1 MSLALEQIAHPALC
15 EYVNMYSNR
24 LSILSSWGLW
34 VSLVVLCPLPSSL
47 LCKSSQFTLGLS
59 LFGSYGPLFSIP
71 RLATH
76 VPPPEQS
83 LLLYLTIK
91 TLYWLF

>member
-24 LSILSSWGLW
+24 LNILSSWGLW
-34 VSLVVLCPLPSSL
+34 VSLVVLCPALYYVKAHNLP
-47 LCKSSQFTLGLS
+47 LGYLS
-59 LFGSYGPLFSIP
+59 FFSYGPLFSSP

-91 TLYWLF
+91 